1 MEFKQLQSFVAVVHY
16 DSFTKAAEKLYLSQP
31 TISTHIRLLEEEL
44 HTQLII
50 RSTKSIEVTPKGRE
64 LYECACNIL
73 KQRDNL
79 ITNWEEEDRKIIY
92 VGTSTIP
99 SAYILPE
106 VLPQFRRNHPDVQFS
121 IRQGDSEDIINGLL
135 NCDFT
140 IGLVGMEIQHEAIV
154 CQPFYRDRMVL
165 ITPPTEPFLQ
175 MQNDGACSKEIF
187 FQHPV
192 LLREVGSGSQHRIN
206 AYFEQV
212 NISDSQLQII
222 ARLNDQES
230 IKNLVSGGLGIAFI
244 SEKAV
249 QDYQDEGKLLVFDLP
264 EASAQRNLCLV
275 YRKKDILKS
284 HVLQF
289 IDAVTQTYRH
299 TLTN

>member
-106 VLPQFRRNHPDVQFS
+106 VLPKFREGHSVLYPPG
-121 IRQGDSEDIINGLL
+121 RQ
-135 NCDFT
+135 
-140 IGLVGMEIQHEAIV
+140 
-154 CQPFYRDRMVL
+154 RMYHQR
-165 ITPPTEPFLQ
+165 PAE
-175 MQNDGACSKEIF
+175 
-187 FQHPV
+187 
-192 LLREVGSGSQHRIN
+192 LRFHSGSGW
-206 AYFEQV
+206 YG
-212 NISDSQLQII
+212 
-222 ARLNDQES
+222 DQ
-230 IKNLVSGGLGIAFI
+230 
-244 SEKAV
+244 
-249 QDYQDEGKLLVFDLP
+249 P
-264 EASAQRNLCLV
+264 
-275 YRKKDILKS
+275 
-284 HVLQF
+284 
-289 IDAVTQTYRH
+289 
-299 TLTN
+299 